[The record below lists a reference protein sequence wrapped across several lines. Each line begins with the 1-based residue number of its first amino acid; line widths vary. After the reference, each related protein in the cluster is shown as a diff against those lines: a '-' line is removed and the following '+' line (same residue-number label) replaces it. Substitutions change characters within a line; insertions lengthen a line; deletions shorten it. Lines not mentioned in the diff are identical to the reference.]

1 MAANLPVLLK
11 WWCAAACC
19 SASVLPA
26 QLHHE
31 LTSCRD
37 TRLVR
42 GGVSSLRPSSGVKMS
57 SAPSIK
63 AQGTVVGAVGSL
75 PSLGSVWLL
84 DKGLRVPAL
93 KHVQDGLWDVGSLSL
108 FKEERR
114 IKHHACWTVQISLYG
129 TLYGGGSLCSGLL
142 RRLAGLLMLW
152 SPTYFDWVNPKAESA
167 MMYLAVTTV

>member
-1 MAANLPVLLK
+1 
-11 WWCAAACC
+11 
-19 SASVLPA
+19 
-26 QLHHE
+26 
-31 LTSCRD
+31 
-37 TRLVR
+37 
-42 GGVSSLRPSSGVKMS
+42 MS